1 MSFFAVTVKGVNK
14 LQANNPA
21 GSRSTRPT
29 RESEVKFVINLFL
42 FVAAKVGSPDYEPV
56 TAIFHYQDNSITS
69 QLQN

>member
-1 MSFFAVTVKGVNK
+1 MTNFTSFFAVTVKGVNK

-42 FVAAKVGSPDYEPV
+42 FVAAKVGSPDYWLAAYLP
-56 TAIFHYQDNSITS
+56 
-69 QLQN
+69 LLP